1 MWFYSYH
8 SLSTHFSSQFYL
20 TFWQALSTIFAH
32 LLCCA
37 FVKCQVCKKKQ
48 KKTINTLHIYFKYRK
63 LWYFDFLQAGK
74 KGQRKNILHEYFMF
88 QYLKMN
94 YVRAACVCQSQEK
107 ERQKI
112 QVPASDPLTD
122 CLVTTAASPLI
133 RGKLSCLCC
142 VINIRSFPKPYS
154 SNYVLQMW
162 NVSIW
167 LVITS
172 SSCVFLYYS

>member
-37 FVKCQVCKKKQ
+37 FVKCQVCKKNK

-74 KGQRKNILHEYFMF
+74 KGQRKKYFAWIF
-88 QYLKMN
+88 Y
-94 YVRAACVCQSQEK
+94 
-107 ERQKI
+107 
-112 QVPASDPLTD
+112 
-122 CLVTTAASPLI
+122 
-133 RGKLSCLCC
+133 
-142 VINIRSFPKPYS
+142 
-154 SNYVLQMW
+154 
-162 NVSIW
+162 VSI
-167 LVITS
+167 LENELCACCLRVSKPGKRETKNTS
-172 SSCVFLYYS
+172 TGFGSINRLPGNNCCFAVDKRKSFMSVLCNKYSFIPQAVFQ